1 MGNIGV
7 AALAGFVV
15 PFVVSYLKN
24 TAWSAQAKQIVSVVV
39 CLVVALGITVV
50 DNGVN
55 IGDWKTLLLNLGVIF
70 TVAQVF
76 YQQYFGGTSVN
87 AKLET
92 SGVGAV
98 KAGDAN
104 A

>member
-15 PFVVSYLKN
+15 PFIVSYLKN
-24 TAWSAQAKQIVSVVV
+24 MNWSAQVKQVVSVAV
-39 CLVVALGITVV
+39 CLVVAVGVTAI
-50 DNGVN
+50 DNGVDLGN
-55 IGDWKTLLLNLGVIF
+55 WKDLILNLGVIF

-76 YQQYFGGTSVN
+76 YQQYFGGTAVN
-87 AKLET
+87 AKLE
-92 SGVGAV
+92 SIGVGAS
-98 KAGDAN
+98 N

>member
-1 MGNIGV
+1 MGNLGV

-15 PFVVSYLKN
+15 PFIVSYLKN
-24 TAWSAQAKQIVSVVV
+24 MGWSAQVKQIVSVGISL
-39 CLVVALGITVV
+39 LVAVGITVV

-55 IGDWKTLLLNLGVIF
+55 LGDWKELLMNLGVIF

-76 YQQYFGGTSVN
+76 YQQYFGGTAVN
-87 AKLET
+87 AKLE
-92 SGVGAV
+92 SIGVGSS
-98 KAGDAN
+98 N

>member
-15 PFVVSYLKN
+15 PFVVSFLKN

-39 CLVVALGITVV
+39 CLAVAFGITVV

-87 AKLET
+87 AKLDV

>member
-15 PFVVSYLKN
+15 PFVVSFLKN
-24 TAWSAQAKQIVSVVV
+24 TAWSAQAKQIVSVAV
-39 CLVVALGITVV
+39 CLVVAFGITVV

-87 AKLET
+87 AKLEV

-98 KAGDAN
+98 KAGDTN